1 MNIYIQDNIFGK
13 DAGGSID
20 FISKWEVEEMLRGI
34 LGLLPEPHDQ
44 YHLYPEDASFRITS
58 SYYGG
63 TGKEDTFV
71 RIFFDY
77 CFIGL
82 EAIHIPTPKTKS
94 DLWEKYIER
103 KEQIFNLILERA
115 KELKVPLA
123 VLDAD
128 EDFSSFVYMRI
139 RKTNYIYTIVEGTM
153 FDRRCTTYII
163 SGAGLEK
170 EHAYVEK
177 YIWENCG
184 PRISIVRHNRQ
195 EISEELVYVTPHDL
209 F

>member
-20 FISKWEVEEMLRGI
+20 FISEWGVEEMLKNI

-58 SYYGG
+58 CYDGE

-71 RIFFDY
+71 KIFFDY

-94 DLWEKYIER
+94 DLWEKHNES
-103 KEQIFNLILERA
+103 KKQIFNFILGC
-115 KELKVPLA
+115 LTDVVQPIL
-123 VLDAD
+123 
-128 EDFSSFVYMRI
+128 Y
-139 RKTNYIYTIVEGTM
+139 
-153 FDRRCTTYII
+153 
-163 SGAGLEK
+163 
-170 EHAYVEK
+170 
-177 YIWENCG
+177 
-184 PRISIVRHNRQ
+184 Q
-195 EISEELVYVTPHDL
+195 EQV
-209 F
+209 